1 MTKEDYIKKMNCEK
15 ERVTRLVISNIK
27 RLIEMRNDVVPI
39 VEEYVLNKHEKKYFY
54 KKALDELEKEYPF
67 LEFTYSSDLIS
78 MITKIEWGLK

>member
-15 ERVTRLVISNIK
+15 ERITKYVISYIE
-27 RLIEMRNDVVPI
+27 RLIEKYDDNLPI
-39 VEEYVLNKHEKKYFY
+39 VEEYVLDEYEKKYFD
-54 KKALDELEKEYPF
+54 KKGLDELQKEYPF